1 MRLLKLGSRGEL
13 SLTTDLIKDIPPYAI
28 LSHTWGAD
36 DDEVTFN
43 DLQSGSGKSK
53 AGYAK
58 IQFCGEQ
65 ARKDGLQYF
74 WVDTCC
80 IDKPN
85 HTELS
90 EAINSMFCW
99 YRDAAK
105 CYVYLSDVSARK
117 RDNNNQTRRTWE
129 SAFRKSRWF
138 TRGWTLQ
145 ELLAPE
151 SIEFFSREGRR
162 LGDKKM
168 LEGQIHEITD
178 VPITALRGAPLSDFS
193 VDERLRWAGKRDTK
207 RREDK
212 AYCLLGIFN
221 VFMPPIYGEGE
232 NALIR
237 LKEEINK
244 SSRGTLDLD
253 KLPYAKGAMFNSY
266 DQDHTT
272 CHPATRVDLL
282 RQIQDWARQPHSKS
296 IFWLN
301 GMAGTGKSTISW
313 TIAEWLTGQGCHRV
327 IDLGASFFFK
337 RGEGDRGSASRF
349 FPTIA
354 RDLVLK
360 IPGLDNL
367 VAEVIASDPSIFDK
381 ALGEQ
386 FDKLIYQP
394 LQKVNI
400 ATGSCPTLIVV
411 VDALDEC
418 EKNRDIE
425 VILDLWFQL
434 PQITTIRLKLFLT
447 SRPDLPILQKFKKM
461 SIDAHHDMVLHDEV
475 EVPRATVQHDIST
488 FLKDAFSE
496 IRKDYNADPPLDTPL
511 GLDWPGDKVLQA
523 LVNMAVPL
531 FIVAATVYRYV
542 GDSNFNPQER
552 LEEVLHFQGMGQ
564 LEQMEQTYL
573 PVLTQLPATLSD
585 SRDKEKLYQEF
596 RMIVGSIVTL
606 TEPLSVTSL
615 AALLNMNRGTI
626 GLRLRPLHSVLR
638 VPADPET
645 PVRTLHLSFS
655 EFLLSDKLRNRPFG
669 VDGPATHRML
679 LTKCLE
685 LLSGPGGLRENLCD
699 LSYPGQQR
707 REIDPIVIN
716 EHLSPALQYACR
728 YWVHHAQYSKV
739 QIRDDD
745 EVYVFLREHF
755 LHWLEALSLMNRLAE
770 VIGHVGVL
778 QSLRSVSDLPERT
791 SREK

>member
-1 MRLLKLGSRGEL
+1 MTSLLVGCETALYMANRLKAYMHFLHEL
-13 SLTTDLIKDIPPYAI
+13 PTSLTRTNLETVMTKLYACI
-28 LSHTWGAD
+28 LQFLAR
-36 DDEVTFN
+36 
-43 DLQSGSGKSK
+43 
-53 AGYAK
+53 A
-58 IQFCGEQ
+58 IQIYQTPSFRR
-65 ARKDGLQYF
+65 ALNAF
-74 WVDTCC
+74 WQD
-80 IDKPN
+80 
-85 HTELS
+85 
-90 EAINSMFCW
+90 
-99 YRDAAK
+99 
-105 CYVYLSDVSARK
+105 SDVKEFEQECDQLGRNVEIDARNCDRTLNAQDRQRTEKLK
-117 RDNNNQTRRTWE
+117 RDLKRVLEELEKLHNIQE
-129 SAFRKSRWF
+129 SLNR
-138 TRGWTLQ
+138 
-145 ELLAPE
+145 
-151 SIEFFSREGRR
+151 IEI
-162 LGDKKM
+162 K
-168 LEGQIHEITD
+168 
-178 VPITALRGAPLSDFS
+178 
-193 VDERLRWAGKRDTK
+193 
-207 RREDK
+207 
-212 AYCLLGIFN
+212 
-221 VFMPPIYGEGE
+221 
-232 NALIR
+232 
-237 LKEEINK
+237 
-244 SSRGTLDLD
+244 LDLD

-272 CHPATRVDLL
+272 CHPATRVEVL
-282 RQIQDWARQPHSKS
+282 RQIQDWTRQPDSKN

-313 TIAEWLTGQGCHRV
+313 TLAEWLTGQGRHELV
-327 IDLGASFFFK
+327 DLGASFFFK

-349 FPTIA
+349 FPTIT

-360 IPGLDNL
+360 IPGLDSL

-386 FDKLIYQP
+386 FDKLMYQP

-400 ATGSCPTLIVV
+400 ATSSCPTFIVV

-425 VILDLWFQL
+425 VILDLWSQL

-523 LVNMAVPL
+523 LVDMAIPL

-573 PVLTQLPATLSD
+573 PVLTQLSATLSD
-585 SRDKEKLYQEF
+585 SRDEEKLYQEF

-606 TEPLSVTSL
+606 AEPLSVMSL

-626 GLRLRPLHSVLR
+626 GLRLRPLHSVLC

-655 EFLLSDKLRNRPFG
+655 EFLLSDKLRNQPFG
-669 VDGPATHRML
+669 IDGPATHRML

-716 EHLSPALQYACR
+716 KHLSPALQYACR

-770 VIGHVGVL
+770 VIGYIGVL
-778 QSLRSVSDLPERT
+778 QSLVSVSDLPERI